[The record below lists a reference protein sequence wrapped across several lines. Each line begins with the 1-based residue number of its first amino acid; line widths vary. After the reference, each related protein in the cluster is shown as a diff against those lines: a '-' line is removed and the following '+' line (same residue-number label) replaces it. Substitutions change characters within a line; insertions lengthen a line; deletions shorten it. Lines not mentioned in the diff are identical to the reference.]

1 MQENYFLLIP
11 VLLPIIAGTVV
22 LTVKK
27 CREDKW
33 MHGITAATLIAT
45 TIAVWMVCFMDEPE
59 LLLWNLTDT
68 LPIWWKID
76 IVGKYF
82 AGLTSI
88 VWTLSG
94 LFAFQ
99 YMHHEKN
106 PHRFF
111 GFYLMTYGILAG
123 LDFSGNII
131 TFYLFYEM
139 MTIVTMPLV
148 AHSLTKEAVAA
159 SLKYLFYSLF
169 GAFMGLLG
177 IFMVFGYCKDLA
189 FTPGGVL
196 DAGLTAGKE
205 GFLLVS
211 AMVMIVGFGT
221 KAGMFPLH
229 GWLPTAHPVA
239 PAPASAV
246 LSGIITKSG
255 VLGIIRVLYYVIGFD
270 MLRGTW
276 VQYVSLTLALLTV
289 FMGSM
294 MAFCEKVFKK
304 RLAFSTVSQVS
315 YVLFG
320 LFAFDATAMRGALL
334 HIVFHSIIKNVLF
347 LTAGAIIFYTGLT
360 NVKEYEHMGRKM
372 PGVMVCYTLCSLGLV
387 GIPPLSG
394 FVSKWYLATGA
405 YNADIGIFTWLG
417 PVILLVSA
425 LLTAVYLL
433 EICVKSFF
441 GAQEETE
448 ESKTKDKIV
457 PIKVATIM
465 IVPMIIYTVFNVGFG
480 IVTGPL
486 NAFLDKII
494 GNLF

>member
-1 MQENYFLLIP
+1 M
-11 VLLPIIAGTVV
+11 
-22 LTVKK
+22 
-27 CREDKW
+27 
-33 MHGITAATLIAT
+33 
-45 TIAVWMVCFMDEPE
+45 
-59 LLLWNLTDT
+59 
-68 LPIWWKID
+68 
-76 IVGKYF
+76 
-82 AGLTSI
+82 
-88 VWTLSG
+88 
-94 LFAFQ
+94 
-99 YMHHEKN
+99 
-106 PHRFF
+106 
-111 GFYLMTYGILAG
+111 
-123 LDFSGNII
+123 
-131 TFYLFYEM
+131 
-139 MTIVTMPLV
+139 
-148 AHSLTKEAVAA
+148 
-159 SLKYLFYSLF
+159 
-169 GAFMGLLG
+169 
-177 IFMVFGYCKDLA
+177 
-189 FTPGGVL
+189 
-196 DAGLTAGKE
+196 
-205 GFLLVS
+205 
-211 AMVMIVGFGT
+211 
-221 KAGMFPLH
+221 
-229 GWLPTAHPVA
+229 
-239 PAPASAV
+239 
-246 LSGIITKSG
+246 
-255 VLGIIRVLYYVIGFD
+255 IGFD

-320 LFAFDATAMRGALL
+320 LFVFDATAMRGALL

-360 NVKEYEHMGRKM
+360 NVKEYEHMGKKM

-441 GAQEETE
+441 GAQVEKEDN
-448 ESKTKDKIV
+448 KTKEKIV
-457 PIKVATIM
+457 PVKVATIM